1 MSDSSI
7 LSKVI
12 HLKEAQQVF
21 PTKKRDIN
29 IQVDERREDP
39 RTKSDERLFIQIV
52 ESQDQHLHGTTVS
65 CKALDVSASG
75 LRIQSGVPIPKVPK
89 SIFGLMCAV
98 NRENSFLVAG

>member
-52 ESQDQHLHGTTVS
+52 ESQD
-65 CKALDVSASG
+65 
-75 LRIQSGVPIPKVPK
+75 
-89 SIFGLMCAV
+89 
-98 NRENSFLVAG
+98 